1 MYHRIRQ
8 QQQHWA
14 QNGSSSAP
22 ATGLCCLFIYVTVG
36 QLFQLYEDVLEQKI
50 SKDLP
55 VLPPQINQTPF
66 FSVNV
71 TGGTDLCRWPPSCKQ
86 RSTGSAPPRGRPD
99 QDPSQS
105 WRSRSAGKATW
116 LRVYNPRPVQIS
128 GRRCDDAAEG
138 FILQTALASM
148 SAAFPPP
155 RRNWLLFSFRGETG
169 WQGRRRGLAASR
181 PRRPKRPDGGRDEVR
196 ETSSS
201 QRNHRSRFCRRLLPP
216 RCSSVSF
223 ALNMLTKC
231 LLTWTKPESLSGV
244 SVGEKEK
251 NSWNKS
257 YLQDL

>member
-1 MYHRIRQ
+1 MAVLLLRLLDFVVAPTLR
-8 QQQHWA
+8 
-14 QNGSSSAP
+14 SSFV
-22 ATGLCCLFIYVTVG
+22 CLFIYVTVG

-71 TGGTDLCRWPPSCKQ
+71 TGGTDLCRWPPSCKR

-155 RRNWLLFSFRGETG
+155 RRTPTGSSFPSEGRQDGRGGGGGSLLHA
-169 WQGRRRGLAASR
+169 LAALN
-181 PRRPKRPDGGRDEVR
+181 DLTEE
-196 ETSSS
+196 ETKLE
-201 QRNHRSRFCRRLLPP
+201 RHHHH
-216 RCSSVSF
+216 SVTTGAGFVADS
-223 ALNMLTKC
+223 C
-231 LLTWTKPESLSGV
+231 LLAAPLSV
-244 SVGEKEK
+244 
-251 NSWNKS
+251 
-257 YLQDL
+257 LR